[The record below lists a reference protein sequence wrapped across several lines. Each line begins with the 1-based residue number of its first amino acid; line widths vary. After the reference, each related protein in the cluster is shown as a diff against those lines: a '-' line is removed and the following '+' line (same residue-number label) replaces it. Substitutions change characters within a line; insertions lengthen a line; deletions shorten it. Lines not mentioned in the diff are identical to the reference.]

1 MAKAEIKNAKI
12 ELVTPNGTWQTS
24 DGSKTFYKFEV
35 SFDNGDVGEYSSIHR
50 EQNKFEVGTTVE
62 YEYYA
67 GKFPKIKPVYAKPNV
82 PYGKPSASFG
92 KSDDVQVKIVRQ
104 SMLKASVDFWA
115 ITPQLKPTVQDILI
129 TAKKFID
136 FVNQEDNLQFSKEFT
151 KPSSIEKKFKE
162 ASIEAEYNDRVEEE
176 NLPF

>member
-129 TAKKFID
+129 TAKKFTYHVKD
-136 FVNQEDNLQFSKEFT
+136 KVDALRL
-151 KPSSIEKKFKE
+151 PSDLRSLL
-162 ASIEAEYNDRVEEE
+162 SPPYSTPRQTGSTR
-176 NLPF
+176 